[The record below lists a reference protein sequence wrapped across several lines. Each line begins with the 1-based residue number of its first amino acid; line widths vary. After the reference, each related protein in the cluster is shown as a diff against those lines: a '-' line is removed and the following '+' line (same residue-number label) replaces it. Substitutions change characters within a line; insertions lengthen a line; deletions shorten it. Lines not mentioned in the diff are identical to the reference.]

1 MSKSVPA
8 IEVRNVVKSFAEF
21 RAIDNVSLTV
31 ESGIFITLLG
41 PSGCGKSTLLRSIAG
56 FLAPDS
62 GSILVGGRD
71 VTALPPHI
79 RPVNMVF
86 QDYALF
92 PHMSVRRNVGFGC
105 EMKGMTRSEI
115 EARVDAML
123 ELIRLPDVGNREPGE
138 LSGGQRQRVALA
150 RALAPDP
157 VSLLLDEPL
166 GALDLKLRLELQH
179 ELKSIQRTT
188 GKTFVFVTHDQ
199 DEAMSMSDLV
209 AVMKDGRIEQLGT
222 PRAIYARPATA
233 FVAGF
238 VGAANMLPARVCGI
252 DGARL
257 NLEVEGQNWVVPTDC
272 ITGGKSA
279 ATGDLVTLVI
289 RPEDVI
295 VGSGP
300 GLGELALSARAREQ
314 TFLGG
319 RIHLR
324 CQTANGTSLTLEV
337 RPGSALEGDGIL
349 DVYVAQEA
357 VAILVDQKETVK

>member
-1 MSKSVPA
+1 MPDSTPA
-8 IEVRNVVKSFAEF
+8 IEVRDIVKSFGEF
-21 RAIDNVSLTV
+21 RAIDNVSLTI
-31 ESGIFITLLG
+31 ESGVFITLLG
-41 PSGCGKSTLLRSIAG
+41 PSGCGKSTLLRTIAG
-56 FLAPDS
+56 FLTPDS
-62 GSILVGGRD
+62 GAVIVGGRD

-105 EMKGMTRSEI
+105 EMKGMTKSDI

-123 ELIRLPDVGNREPGE
+123 ELIRLPDVGDREPGA

-209 AVMKDGRIEQLGT
+209 AVMKDGRIEQLDT

-238 VGAANMLPARVCGI
+238 VGAANMLSGRVVGT
-252 DGARL
+252 DGAALR
-257 NLEVEGQNWVVPTDC
+257 LEVEGLHWSVPADAV
-272 ITGGKSA
+272 TGGRTV
-279 ATGDLVTLVI
+279 ATGDAVTLVI

-295 VGSGP
+295 VGPAP
-300 GLGELALSARAREQ
+300 GRGELVLPARARTQ

-319 RIHLR
+319 RVHLR
-324 CQTANGTSLTLEV
+324 CETAAGTALTLEV
-337 RPGSALEGDGIL
+337 RPGSVPEGDGAIDL
-349 DVYVAQEA
+349 HVAPDA
-357 VAILVDQKETVK
+357 VAILANDKGHS